1 MLWFVLVVCILKS
14 GCSKSKLVVVKTLI
28 REWFY
33 ARKPCSSIFFLC
45 FTHSNLCQ
53 SYALHVLLFP
63 GIEWEVPRLSS
74 IKHLQSLQIC
84 ISFTILLHWFY
95 ILVANTSILVL
106 HSFVRQSP
114 DLRELFGLVSRQGV
128 EYMRWKQI
136 SLLNQS
142 SGGLSWNDMINIG
155 YLLVDPFISLCFFH
169 R

>member
-28 REWFY
+28 RGWFY
-33 ARKPCSSIFFLC
+33 ARKPCSLIFFPC

-114 DLRELFGLVSRQGV
+114 DLRELLVLSADKVLSTWDGIKFLF
-128 EYMRWKQI
+128 WI
-136 SLLNQS
+136 NQVGDS
-142 SGGLSWNDMINIG
+142 VGMTWSI
-155 YLLVDPFISLCFFH
+155 
-169 R
+169 

>member
-28 REWFY
+28 RGWFY
-33 ARKPCSSIFFLC
+33 ARKPCSLIFFPC

-95 ILVANTSILVL
+95 ILVANTSTLVL

-114 DLRELFGLVSRQGV
+114 RFEGAFWFCQQARCWVHEMEANFSFESIKWGTQLEWHDQYRLPPCGPI
-128 EYMRWKQI
+128 YI
-136 SLLNQS
+136 S
-142 SGGLSWNDMINIG
+142 
-155 YLLVDPFISLCFFH
+155 
-169 R
+169 

>member
-33 ARKPCSSIFFLC
+33 ARKPCSLIFFLC
-45 FTHSNLCQ
+45 FTHSNLGQ

-114 DLRELFGLVSRQGV
+114 DLRELLVLSADKVLSTWDGIKFLF
-128 EYMRWKQI
+128 WI
-136 SLLNQS
+136 NQVGDS
-142 SGGLSWNDMINIG
+142 VGMTWSI
-155 YLLVDPFISLCFFH
+155 
-169 R
+169 